1 MANPSHR
8 LVWQAIMKETMA
20 SDLES
25 SKATVGRPERGF
37 TLIELLVVIAIIAI
51 LAALLLPALG
61 KAKEKAQGINCVS
74 NMRQIALASSMYQDD
89 NQGIIV
95 PLYWQAGSP
104 LMPSDFAYN
113 TNYVVPDPANFWWPD
128 RLRVG
133 GYAPAAKVYSWPALR
148 LNGLQN
154 PLGLG
159 MNWNESTTIPQTG
172 QTDVPWVKAT
182 MVVRPSTFIIFA
194 DAGAITT
201 ATKNDPNPDN
211 WMPDVAYDEAMQ
223 QARGY
228 GAVYFRTPSD
238 TGAYGT
244 AESRSVPRHSRRCN
258 FGFFDGH
265 AESMRNSKAGYQY
278 YVRGY
283 YNIGAK
289 QPDECWWARNH

>member
-1 MANPSHR
+1 MANRSRR
-8 LVWQAIMKETMA
+8 LAGHAIMKETKA
-20 SDLES
+20 FDLEHP
-25 SKATVGRPERGF
+25 KATAGRPERGF

-74 NMRQIALASSMYQDD
+74 NMKQIALASAMYQDD

-95 PLYWQAGSP
+95 PLYWQGGSP
-104 LMPSDFAYN
+104 LMPSEFAYN
-113 TNYVVPDPANFWWPD
+113 TNYIVPDPANFWWPD
-128 RLRVG
+128 RLRIG
-133 GYAPAAKVYSWPALR
+133 GYAAAAKIYSCPSLK

-172 QTDVPWVKAT
+172 QTDVPWVRAT
-182 MVVRPSTFIIFA
+182 MVARASTFIIFA

-211 WMPDVAYDEAMQ
+211 WVPDLAYDEAMQ

-228 GAVYFRTPSD
+228 GALYFRTPSD

-244 AESRSVPRHSRRCN
+244 AESRSVARHSHRCN

-265 AESMRNSKAGYQY
+265 AEALKNSKSGYQY

-289 QPDECWWARNH
+289 QPEECWWARNH